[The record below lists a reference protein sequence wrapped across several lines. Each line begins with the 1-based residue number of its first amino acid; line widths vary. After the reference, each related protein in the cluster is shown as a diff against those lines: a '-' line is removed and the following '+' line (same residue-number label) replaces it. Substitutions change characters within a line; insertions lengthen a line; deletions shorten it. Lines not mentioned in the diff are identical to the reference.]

1 MRTPLCAHVLSALFA
16 LFAPL
21 FTFASESGGNLPWN
35 APLDILKDNLTG
47 PTATVLILIA
57 LAFAFILWSFSD
69 NNHGLMKAFKALIAL
84 AVIATAGGFLSS
96 LGISAA
102 TL

>member
-1 MRTPLCAHVLSALFA
+1 MRDRLRSSAAALAALAWPLRSL
-16 LFAPL
+16 
-21 FTFASESGGNLPWN
+21 ASEGGGSLPWN
-35 APLDILKDNLTG
+35 APLDVLKDNLTG

-57 LAFAFILWSFSD
+57 LAFAFVLWSFSD

-84 AVIATAGGFLSS
+84 AVVASAAGLLSG

>member
-1 MRTPLCAHVLSALFA
+1 MRFPHRAEVLSSLFA
-16 LFAPL
+16 LVWPL
-21 FTFASESGGNLPWN
+21 FGFASEAGGNLPWN
-35 APLDILKDNLTG
+35 APLETLKDNLTG